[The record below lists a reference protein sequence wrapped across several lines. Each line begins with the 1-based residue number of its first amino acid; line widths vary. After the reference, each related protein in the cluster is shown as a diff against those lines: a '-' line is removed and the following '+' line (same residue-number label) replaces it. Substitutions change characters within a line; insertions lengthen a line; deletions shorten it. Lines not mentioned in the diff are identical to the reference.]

1 MTKGDIWVAYRD
13 IADYPR
19 QQFERLDPPTDEAL
33 QVKPGI
39 IPGMFGLPDVPIAW
53 HTGNIQGVM
62 VHLVTYTEKPVKRK
76 RARQFLHEAF
86 KFAASGE
93 NEGG

>member
-1 MTKGDIWVAYRD
+1 MTKRELWAAYRD

-19 QQFERLDPPTDEAL
+19 KQFECLDPPTDEAL

-39 IPGMFGLPDVPIAW
+39 IPGMFGLPDVHIAW
-53 HTGNIQGVM
+53 HTGNIKGVM

-76 RARQFLHEAF
+76 QARQLLHEAL
-86 KFAASGE
+86 KFAASEE
-93 NEGG
+93 NQSG